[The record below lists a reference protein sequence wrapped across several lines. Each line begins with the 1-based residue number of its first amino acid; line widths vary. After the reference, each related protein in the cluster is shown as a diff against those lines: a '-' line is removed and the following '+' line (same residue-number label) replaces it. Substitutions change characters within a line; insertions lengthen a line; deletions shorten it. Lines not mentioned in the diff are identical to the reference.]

1 MRTVLEHL
9 ASDVIR
15 FLQLPDFDVAWQA
28 LEPTSSTI
36 EDPNP
41 NDQRTLSD
49 FLDDGDLA
57 AGLQAWL
64 KLTNNTI
71 SGIDNDIC
79 LTEDDAADSV

>member
-1 MRTVLEHL
+1 M
-9 ASDVIR
+9 
-15 FLQLPDFDVAWQA
+15 QLPNPDVAWQA

-36 EDPNP
+36 KDPNE
-41 NDQRTLSD
+41 QRTLSD

-71 SGIDNDIC
+71 SGLDNDIC

>member
-1 MRTVLEHL
+1 M
-9 ASDVIR
+9 AGC
-15 FLQLPDFDVAWQA
+15 QLPDPDVVWQA

-36 EDPNP
+36 EDPNE
-41 NDQRTLSD
+41 QRTLSD
-49 FLDDGDLA
+49 FLDEGDLA

>member
-1 MRTVLEHL
+1 M
-9 ASDVIR
+9 AGC
-15 FLQLPDFDVAWQA
+15 QLPDPDLVWQA

-36 EDPNP
+36 EDPNE
-41 NDQRTLSD
+41 QSTLSD
-49 FLDDGDLA
+49 FLDEGDLA

>member
-1 MRTVLEHL
+1 VLETKM
-9 ASDVIR
+9 AGC
-15 FLQLPDFDVAWQA
+15 QLPDPDVVWQA

-36 EDPNP
+36 EDPNE
-41 NDQRTLSD
+41 QSTLSD
-49 FLDDGDLA
+49 FLDEGDLA

>member
-1 MRTVLEHL
+1 VLETKM
-9 ASDVIR
+9 AGC
-15 FLQLPDFDVAWQA
+15 QLPDPDVVWQA

-36 EDPNP
+36 EDPNE
-41 NDQRTLSD
+41 QRTLSD
-49 FLDDGDLA
+49 FLDEGDLA

>member
-1 MRTVLEHL
+1 MQTVLEHL
-9 ASDVIR
+9 ASDLVSC
-15 FLQLPDFDVAWQA
+15 LQLHDPDVAWQA
-28 LEPTSSTI
+28 LEPTSPTTI
-36 EDPNP
+36 EDPNE
-41 NDQRTLSD
+41 QRTLSD

-79 LTEDDAADSV
+79 LTEDDAADSL